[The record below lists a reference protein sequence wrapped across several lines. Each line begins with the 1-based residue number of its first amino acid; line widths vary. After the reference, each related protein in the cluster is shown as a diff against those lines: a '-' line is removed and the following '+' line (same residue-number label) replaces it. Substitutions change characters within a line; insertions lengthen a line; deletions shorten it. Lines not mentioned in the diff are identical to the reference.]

1 MSVLAIPQHCG
12 QAMTIVQSKMK
23 CLGCGY
29 EMPVPGEAG
38 LGDKPPMH

>member
-1 MSVLAIPQHCG
+1 MAMPTIPEHCG
-12 QAMTIVQSKMK
+12 VEMSIVQPRMK

-38 LGDKPPMH
+38 IGDKPPMH